1 MSFVPSSGFDAD
13 RLITPAGQGSENLRH
28 SRYSIIAAAAGAGST
43 KAAAKDEGGEEELK
57 QAHKLFDQVVIFV
70 KAGDGGNGAV
80 LHPPRPWKAGETP
93 GLKGGKLNAREAEE
107 LRRKLRRKE
116 AEKAKAMKRVG
127 TFKRDADGLAIV
139 PMGGHGGDI
148 VIYADPSL
156 STLLPLHRKK
166 RHVARSGGHVDAKG
180 GLARRGP
187 DGLQGPVLRIGV
199 PVGTVVK
206 RKRGGK
212 FLADLANPGDEVV
225 VARGGRGGIS
235 VYELPASNKA
245 HLRPVKAPLG
255 TTVMSAPEDKVRG
268 GCGIGDI
275 GNIGGDWSIGT
286 CTIGTRG
293 GVWVTWWGG
302 DELPAA
308 SNKARL
314 RPVKAPRGMWLP
326 AASNKAPLRP
336 VKAPPGTTVMSAPED
351 KAEVGEKQLTYGLQ
365 GEEAALELTLRVVA
379 DVGLVAFTLPILTAT
394 LAGFQAFTLPI
405 LTATLAGFQAFTLP
419 ILTATLAGFQ
429 AFTLPILTATLAGFQ
444 AFTLPILTAT
454 LAGFQAFTLPILTAT
469 LAGFQAF
476 TLPILFLAIQ
486 PQGFPDAGKSS
497 RLAAVTVVRP
507 EIADYPFATLMLLL
521 LSPLLPLTPAPP
533 PVPYQ
538 GFPNAGKSSLLAAVT
553 AARPEIADYPFTTLM
568 PNLGRMPADPA
579 GPDGGF
585 GDGPTLADL
594 PGLIEGAHVGK
605 VGLINGAHAGK
616 VGTGEGR
623 LGVRTWVACSCA
635 PCATP
640 HPSAA
645 APPTSLS
652 PPPPFPANQPSLSA
666 SNQPSLS
673 AQPCLFLQLHVSLPH
688 PHQGLGRMFLRHLHR
703 TRVLLHVLDAS
714 CREGLGRMFL
724 RHLRRTRVLL
734 HVLDASAPDPI
745 HDYVVLREELRMYNP
760 EYTSRPHILVL
771 NKIDLPM

>member
-1 MSFVPSSGFDAD
+1 
-13 RLITPAGQGSENLRH
+13 
-28 SRYSIIAAAAGAGST
+28 
-43 KAAAKDEGGEEELK
+43 
-57 QAHKLFDQVVIFV
+57 VVIFV

-107 LRRKLRRKE
+107 MRRKLRRKE
-116 AEKAKAMKRVG
+116 VEKAKAMKRVG

-148 VIYADPSL
+148 VIHADPSL

-255 TTVMSAPEDKVRG
+255 TTVMSAPEDK
-268 GCGIGDI
+268 
-275 GNIGGDWSIGT
+275 
-286 CTIGTRG
+286 
-293 GVWVTWWGG
+293 
-302 DELPAA
+302 
-308 SNKARL
+308 
-314 RPVKAPRGMWLP
+314 
-326 AASNKAPLRP
+326 
-336 VKAPPGTTVMSAPED
+336 
-351 KAEVGEKQLTYGLQ
+351 QLTYGLQ

-379 DVGLVAFTLPILTAT
+379 DVGLV
-394 LAGFQAFTLPI
+394 
-405 LTATLAGFQAFTLP
+405 
-419 ILTATLAGFQ
+419 
-429 AFTLPILTATLAGFQ
+429 
-444 AFTLPILTAT
+444 
-454 LAGFQAFTLPILTAT
+454 
-469 LAGFQAF
+469 
-476 TLPILFLAIQ
+476 
-486 PQGFPDAGKSS
+486 
-497 RLAAVTVVRP
+497 
-507 EIADYPFATLMLLL
+507 
-521 LSPLLPLTPAPP
+521 
-533 PVPYQ
+533 

-605 VGLINGAHAGK
+605 VGI
-616 VGTGEGR
+616 GEGC
-623 LGVRTWVACSCA
+623 LGYGV
-635 PCATP
+635 
-640 HPSAA
+640 
-645 APPTSLS
+645 
-652 PPPPFPANQPSLSA
+652 
-666 SNQPSLS
+666 
-673 AQPCLFLQLHVSLPH
+673 
-688 PHQGLGRMFLRHLHR
+688 LGRMFLCHLRRAFEAPQKPHPRAAARTGSHGLTRRFLCHLLLSGADACAEFLFTTSLLCFNLLSPSCLPPLHHYHQGLARMFLCHLRR
-703 TRVLLHVLDAS
+703 TR
-714 CREGLGRMFL
+714 GLGRMFL

-734 HVLDASAPDPI
+734 HVLDACSSNHPTLSQLAFPLPSSSSLSLLPGSGSHVSSPPAPHQGAAARARCMFLQPPYSLPTGLPPPLLFLPLSSSPSLLPGSGS
-745 HDYVVLREELRMYNP
+745 HVSSP
-760 EYTSRPHILVL
+760 PAPHQGAAARARRICA
-771 NKIDLPM
+771 

>member
-1 MSFVPSSGFDAD
+1 MNLAE
-13 RLITPAGQGSENLRH
+13 ITPAGQHSEILHR

-107 LRRKLRRKE
+107 MRRKLRRKE
-116 AEKAKAMKRVG
+116 VEKAKAMKRVG

-148 VIYADPSL
+148 VIHADPSL

-255 TTVMSAPEDKVRG
+255 TTVMSAPEDK
-268 GCGIGDI
+268 
-275 GNIGGDWSIGT
+275 
-286 CTIGTRG
+286 
-293 GVWVTWWGG
+293 
-302 DELPAA
+302 
-308 SNKARL
+308 
-314 RPVKAPRGMWLP
+314 
-326 AASNKAPLRP
+326 
-336 VKAPPGTTVMSAPED
+336 
-351 KAEVGEKQLTYGLQ
+351 QLTYGLQ

-379 DVGLVAFTLPILTAT
+379 DVGLV
-394 LAGFQAFTLPI
+394 
-405 LTATLAGFQAFTLP
+405 
-419 ILTATLAGFQ
+419 
-429 AFTLPILTATLAGFQ
+429 
-444 AFTLPILTAT
+444 
-454 LAGFQAFTLPILTAT
+454 
-469 LAGFQAF
+469 
-476 TLPILFLAIQ
+476 
-486 PQGFPDAGKSS
+486 
-497 RLAAVTVVRP
+497 
-507 EIADYPFATLMLLL
+507 
-521 LSPLLPLTPAPP
+521 
-533 PVPYQ
+533 

-605 VGLINGAHAGK
+605 
-616 VGTGEGR
+616 
-623 LGVRTWVACSCA
+623 
-635 PCATP
+635 
-640 HPSAA
+640 
-645 APPTSLS
+645 
-652 PPPPFPANQPSLSA
+652 
-666 SNQPSLS
+666 
-673 AQPCLFLQLHVSLPH
+673 
-688 PHQGLGRMFLRHLHR
+688 
-703 TRVLLHVLDAS
+703 
-714 CREGLGRMFL
+714 GLGRMFL

-771 NKIDLPM
+771 NKIDLPEVRERVPDLIRQILQLTSSGQADDVSITSKNASSPSSSPSSSYRSCPPSSPPRAYTDEGSLSRLDNDWEDSRGGGDADADADVNGDGDVSMDGANADAEASTTERLEPPIAIVHISARGGIVCFPWSHQRQRGVDHLLVAVREAVEAERRGELRGGIASPDLTRDRDA

>member
-1 MSFVPSSGFDAD
+1 
-13 RLITPAGQGSENLRH
+13 
-28 SRYSIIAAAAGAGST
+28 
-43 KAAAKDEGGEEELK
+43 
-57 QAHKLFDQVVIFV
+57 VVIFV

-107 LRRKLRRKE
+107 MRRKLRRKE
-116 AEKAKAMKRVG
+116 AEKSKAMKRVG

-148 VIYADPSL
+148 VIHADPSL

-187 DGLQGPVLRIGV
+187 DGLQGTVLRIGV

-255 TTVMSAPEDKVRG
+255 TTVMSAPEDK
-268 GCGIGDI
+268 
-275 GNIGGDWSIGT
+275 
-286 CTIGTRG
+286 
-293 GVWVTWWGG
+293 
-302 DELPAA
+302 
-308 SNKARL
+308 
-314 RPVKAPRGMWLP
+314 
-326 AASNKAPLRP
+326 
-336 VKAPPGTTVMSAPED
+336 
-351 KAEVGEKQLTYGLQ
+351 QLTYGLQ

-379 DVGLVAFTLPILTAT
+379 DVGLV
-394 LAGFQAFTLPI
+394 
-405 LTATLAGFQAFTLP
+405 
-419 ILTATLAGFQ
+419 
-429 AFTLPILTATLAGFQ
+429 
-444 AFTLPILTAT
+444 
-454 LAGFQAFTLPILTAT
+454 
-469 LAGFQAF
+469 
-476 TLPILFLAIQ
+476 
-486 PQGFPDAGKSS
+486 
-497 RLAAVTVVRP
+497 
-507 EIADYPFATLMLLL
+507 
-521 LSPLLPLTPAPP
+521 
-533 PVPYQ
+533 

-553 AARPEIADYPFTTLM
+553 TARPEIADYPFTTLM

-605 VGLINGAHAGK
+605 
-616 VGTGEGR
+616 
-623 LGVRTWVACSCA
+623 
-635 PCATP
+635 
-640 HPSAA
+640 
-645 APPTSLS
+645 
-652 PPPPFPANQPSLSA
+652 
-666 SNQPSLS
+666 
-673 AQPCLFLQLHVSLPH
+673 
-688 PHQGLGRMFLRHLHR
+688 
-703 TRVLLHVLDAS
+703 
-714 CREGLGRMFL
+714 GLGRMFL

-771 NKIDLPM
+771 NKIDLPEVRERIPDLTSQISQLTASSQAEEADVSGRIASPSSSPPRGYTEEGSLRRLDDDWEESRESRGADGDSDGDVTMYADDDSDGGDAEASATERLEPPIAIVHISARDGEGIEELLAVVQEAGGLFAPPLLPLIFLVLGRGGHRKLANGGARGSGGGEEGGAAGRGGEVGGEGGGERRDGTKEQQGGAGRGGEREGTSVAAVTV

>member
-1 MSFVPSSGFDAD
+1 MLLAAVTATLAGFQAFT
-13 RLITPAGQGSENLRH
+13 LPILTATLAGFQAFTLP
-28 SRYSIIAAAAGAGST
+28 ILTATLAGF
-43 KAAAKDEGGEEELK
+43 
-57 QAHKLFDQVVIFV
+57 Q
-70 KAGDGGNGAV
+70 
-80 LHPPRPWKAGETP
+80 
-93 GLKGGKLNAREAEE
+93 
-107 LRRKLRRKE
+107 
-116 AEKAKAMKRVG
+116 
-127 TFKRDADGLAIV
+127 
-139 PMGGHGGDI
+139 
-148 VIYADPSL
+148 
-156 STLLPLHRKK
+156 
-166 RHVARSGGHVDAKG
+166 
-180 GLARRGP
+180 
-187 DGLQGPVLRIGV
+187 
-199 PVGTVVK
+199 
-206 RKRGGK
+206 
-212 FLADLANPGDEVV
+212 
-225 VARGGRGGIS
+225 
-235 VYELPASNKA
+235 
-245 HLRPVKAPLG
+245 
-255 TTVMSAPEDKVRG
+255 
-268 GCGIGDI
+268 
-275 GNIGGDWSIGT
+275 
-286 CTIGTRG
+286 
-293 GVWVTWWGG
+293 
-302 DELPAA
+302 
-308 SNKARL
+308 
-314 RPVKAPRGMWLP
+314 
-326 AASNKAPLRP
+326 
-336 VKAPPGTTVMSAPED
+336 
-351 KAEVGEKQLTYGLQ
+351 
-365 GEEAALELTLRVVA
+365 
-379 DVGLVAFTLPILTAT
+379 AFTLPILTAT

-605 VGLINGAHAGK
+605 DLGRMFLCPLRHTTPECCCTPNLPFPATSLPCYLMLDASQLPFSLPSSSPLSHQGLGCMFLCHLHHTRVLLHVLDASSQPPFSALSFLPPVLLRFPILIRAWAACSCATCATCTAPE
-616 VGTGEGR
+616 V
-623 LGVRTWVACSCA
+623 WVACSSVTCRRTRVLLHVLDA
-635 PCATP
+635 SS
-640 HPSAA
+640 H
-645 APPTSLS
+645 L
-652 PPPPFPANQPSLSA
+652 FA

-745 HDYVVLREELRMYNP
+745 HDYVVLREVG
-760 EYTSRPHILVL
+760 SGVDGHG
-771 NKIDLPM
+771 KG

>member
-1 MSFVPSSGFDAD
+1 MWLQCSCCHGGNATSRVANIARSIVALGLRPIKFRSVTKRNP
-13 RLITPAGQGSENLRH
+13 ITSEGQHSEILRH
-28 SRYSIIAAAAGAGST
+28 SRYSVIAAAAGAGST

-116 AEKAKAMKRVG
+116 AEKAKAMKKVG

-139 PMGGHGGDI
+139 PMGGHGGDV
-148 VIYADPSL
+148 VIHADPSL

-180 GLARRGP
+180 GLARRVP
-187 DGLQGPVLRIGV
+187 DGLQGPVLRIAV

-225 VARGGRGGIS
+225 VATGGRGGLLSSLLADLTNPGDEVVVARGGRGGIS
-235 VYELPASNKA
+235 VYEVPASNKA

-255 TTVMSAPEDKVRG
+255 TTVMTAPED
-268 GCGIGDI
+268 
-275 GNIGGDWSIGT
+275 
-286 CTIGTRG
+286 
-293 GVWVTWWGG
+293 
-302 DELPAA
+302 
-308 SNKARL
+308 
-314 RPVKAPRGMWLP
+314 
-326 AASNKAPLRP
+326 
-336 VKAPPGTTVMSAPED
+336 
-351 KAEVGEKQLTYGLQ
+351 KQLTYGLQ
-365 GEEAALELTLRVVA
+365 GEEVALELTLRVVA
-379 DVGLVAFTLPILTAT
+379 DVGLV
-394 LAGFQAFTLPI
+394 
-405 LTATLAGFQAFTLP
+405 
-419 ILTATLAGFQ
+419 
-429 AFTLPILTATLAGFQ
+429 
-444 AFTLPILTAT
+444 
-454 LAGFQAFTLPILTAT
+454 
-469 LAGFQAF
+469 
-476 TLPILFLAIQ
+476 
-486 PQGFPDAGKSS
+486 
-497 RLAAVTVVRP
+497 
-507 EIADYPFATLMLLL
+507 
-521 LSPLLPLTPAPP
+521 
-533 PVPYQ
+533 

-605 VGLINGAHAGK
+605 
-616 VGTGEGR
+616 
-623 LGVRTWVACSCA
+623 
-635 PCATP
+635 
-640 HPSAA
+640 
-645 APPTSLS
+645 
-652 PPPPFPANQPSLSA
+652 
-666 SNQPSLS
+666 
-673 AQPCLFLQLHVSLPH
+673 
-688 PHQGLGRMFLRHLHR
+688 
-703 TRVLLHVLDAS
+703 
-714 CREGLGRMFL
+714 GLGRMFL

-771 NKIDLPM
+771 NKIDLPEVRARIPDLTSQIAQLTSASQQADASITSKNTSYPSSPSSSPPRAYTEEGSLSRLDDDWEDSRGSAVADAESDVNVTMNGGADVEASPSERLEPPIAIVHISAREGEGIEDLLTVVREAVEAERRGELRGGEGRKGVVGRAGGRGGMARRSSRGVQGGVEREKAPQWQL